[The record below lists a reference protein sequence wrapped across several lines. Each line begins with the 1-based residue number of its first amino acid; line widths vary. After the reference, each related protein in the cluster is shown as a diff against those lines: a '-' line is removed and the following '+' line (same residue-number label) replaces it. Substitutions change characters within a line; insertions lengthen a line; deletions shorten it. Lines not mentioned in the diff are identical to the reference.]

1 MDRDKQVG
9 ARLKFYDKWSKAMS
23 YHKPGTFLWLQF
35 EEAMVDAA
43 GRASGELG
51 KTGHGLK
58 SFCRGI
64 ERCARFLYKDREVRE
79 ANKPFMDGYDDPW
92 GPTGRYGRD
101 LPKYG
106 GRLADETAQ
115 RLRGGTVSVVWM
127 DECFDVTKEMW
138 DKVNR
143 VNNGEGEKDMS
154 KTIDWHKPLRAFK
167 TPGHEVV
174 DAKVYTYKSG
184 RQRVVWVDERVYP
197 VDDQG
202 RAVADVDYGP
212 NWVHKGAQIVENVPE
227 EKFFVGLARDTD
239 GTYWLTDGGTPTT
252 TQVLTSWSRW
262 MAGGPHWI
270 VDTRKSAAQ
279 PDPVKHDPEDWAVVY
294 VGGDGST
301 SVTNLMTE
309 SQAKKR
315 SFSDAVV
322 RVRTTTPPA
331 DTARYVQ
338 LYRRH
343 GQNDAWKIGGVGGR
357 QEFLWEELGHGKGYN
372 EYVHVKVRD

>member
-1 MDRDKQVG
+1 MAYEG
-9 ARLKFYDKWSKAMS
+9 
-23 YHKPGTFLWLQF
+23 
-35 EEAMVDAA
+35 
-43 GRASGELG
+43 
-51 KTGHGLK
+51 
-58 SFCRGI
+58 
-64 ERCARFLYKDREVRE
+64 
-79 ANKPFMDGYDDPW
+79 FMDGYDDPW

-106 GRLADETAQ
+106 GCLADETAQ

-154 KTIDWHKPLRAFK
+154 KTIDWHKPLRTLKPAAGE
-167 TPGHEVV
+167 TP
-174 DAKVYTYKSG
+174 KVYTYKSG
-184 RQRVVWVDERVYP
+184 KQRVIWVEDRVYP

-212 NWVHKGAQIVENVPE
+212 NGRGGRFRASLGERVVENVPE
-227 EKFFVGLARDTD
+227 EKFFLGLARNAD
-239 GTYWLTDGGTPTT
+239 GTYWLTDSGTPTT
-252 TQVLTSWSRW
+252 MQVLTSWSRW
-262 MAGGPHWI
+262 MAGEPHWI

-301 SVTNLMTE
+301 AVTGLMTE
-309 SQAKKR
+309 SRARKR
-315 SFSDAVV
+315 PFPDAVV
-322 RVRTTTPPA
+322 RVRTTPPPA